1 MDANRGVYLVL
12 LELERRTLI
21 STGAREWELEP
32 GMYIYVGSA
41 MTSLSERVG
50 RHLKLEKKK
59 HWHIDYLREES
70 RVLAALLL
78 PSDGRMEEELS
89 RFVSKYGEGVKGFGA
104 GDCKVESNLYR
115 IELEAVSEV
124 FYALVKN
131 WRERDDSFFD

>member
-1 MDANRGVYLVL
+1 MDENRGAYLVL

-21 STGAREWELEP
+21 SAGAREWELEP

-50 RHLKLEKKK
+50 RHLRYEKKK
-59 HWHIDYLREES
+59 HWHIDYLRQES

-78 PSDGRMEEELS
+78 PSDVKMEEELS

-104 GDCKVESNLYR
+104 SDCNVDSNLYR
-115 IELEAVSEV
+115 IELEAVSEI
-124 FYALVKN
+124 FYAIAEKLEG
-131 WRERDDSFFD
+131 ER